1 MEGEKRC
8 GEQGERSS
16 RMKESEKKGGKTYDG
31 NRCSCVDLRRDLLDG
46 IPVPASKGAG
56 EASPGTGS
64 KRGNLQVPAA

>member
-31 NRCSCVDLRRDLLDG
+31 NRCSCVNLRRGLLDG
-46 IPVPASKGAG
+46 FPVPASKGACG
-56 EASPGTGS
+56 GPASTGS
-64 KRGNLQVPAA
+64 IRGYLQVPAA